1 MVNVLVTLEVKNF
14 TRLSEF
20 ETKAVQFMRAHSG
33 RIVKA
38 FETKRNADNS
48 GQEIHLLEFPSMD
61 AFDAYRSDPVLLQY
75 AALRN
80 EAIESTSVIIS
91 GTNKEYS

>member
-1 MVNVLVTLEVKNF
+1 MINVLVTLEVKNF
-14 TRLSEF
+14 TLLSEF
-20 ETKAVQFMRAHSG
+20 ETKAVQFMHSHSG

-48 GQEIHLLEFPSMD
+48 GQEIHLLEFPSID
-61 AFDAYRSDPVLLQY
+61 AFDAYRSNPILLQY

-91 GTNKEYS
+91 ETNKEYS

>member
-1 MVNVLVTLEVKNF
+1 MINVLVTLEVKNF
-14 TRLSEF
+14 TLLSEF
-20 ETKAVQFMRAHSG
+20 ETKAVQFMHSHSG

-48 GQEIHLLEFPSMD
+48 GQEIHLLEFPSID
-61 AFDAYRSDPVLLQY
+61 AFDAYRSNPILLQY

-80 EAIESTSVIIS
+80 EAIESKNVVIS
-91 GTNKEYS
+91 ETNKEYS